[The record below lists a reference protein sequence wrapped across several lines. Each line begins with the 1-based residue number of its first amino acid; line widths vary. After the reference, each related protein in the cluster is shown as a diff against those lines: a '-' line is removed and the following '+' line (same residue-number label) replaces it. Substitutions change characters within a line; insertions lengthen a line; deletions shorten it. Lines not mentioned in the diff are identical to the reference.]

1 MANRNKVVVKSDGT
15 SEVIELTD
23 DEETALDAQEKAWT
37 DAKPSRA
44 FDALRNKRDK
54 LLSET
59 DWWGASDQT
68 MSDAQKKYRSDL
80 RDLPAQYDNSS
91 ILGDITWPSKP

>member
-1 MANRNKVVVKSDGT
+1 MVNGEKVMFT
-15 SEVIELTD
+15 Q
-23 DEETALDAQEKAWT
+23 AQEDQR
-37 DAKPSRA
+37 DAEEAAVEAARPAVA
-44 FDALRNKRDK
+44 FKALRQVRDEK
-54 LLSET
+54 LQET

-91 ILGDITWPSKP
+91 ILSGEITWPSKP

>member
-1 MANRNKVVVKSDGT
+1 MSRKKIVVDGT
-15 SEVIELTD
+15 TGEAELID
-23 DEETALDAQEKAWT
+23 LSDERLKEREAEEKKAE
-37 DAKPSRA
+37 DEKPARA
-44 FDALRNKRDK
+44 FDALRKKRDE

-59 DWWGASDQT
+59 DWWGAADQT

-91 ILGDITWPSKP
+91 VLGDITWPSRP